1 MKKLDIQKFRS
12 ESFNLI
18 SSFNRKLPE
27 VSDIFNKS
35 LTNMQEQFKVLV
47 YNEIQQLV
55 KFMSEEQTLRVINE
69 TYSYILL
76 KTNQNK
82 KGEMNISEA

>member
-1 MKKLDIQKFRS
+1 
-12 ESFNLI
+12 
-18 SSFNRKLPE
+18 
-27 VSDIFNKS
+27 
-35 LTNMQEQFKVLV
+35 MQEQFKVLV